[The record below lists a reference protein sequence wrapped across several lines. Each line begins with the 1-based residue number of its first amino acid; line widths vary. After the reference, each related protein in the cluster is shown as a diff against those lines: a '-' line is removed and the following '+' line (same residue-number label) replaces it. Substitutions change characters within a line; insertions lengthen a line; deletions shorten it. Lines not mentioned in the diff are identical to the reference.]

1 MSEDAGKGLL
11 SHGLSHVNLAIR
23 DEQASRD
30 FYVGLLGLEEVWRMP
45 QPQPGLWLQAGQ
57 QQIHLLRPID
67 DAELPPQRVLDRV
80 PMAPH
85 IAFSVRNAEDV
96 AAKLRAAGVPVI
108 FSEFVEGQAFFT
120 DPSGNILEI
129 TEDAAHE

>member
-1 MSEDAGKGLL
+1 MSEAAGKPLL
-11 SHGLSHVNLAIR
+11 AHGLSHVNLAIR
-23 DEQASRD
+23 DEQESRD

-45 QPQPGLWLQAGQ
+45 QPQPGLWLQAGA
-57 QQIHLLRPID
+57 QQIHLLKPVD
-67 DAELPPQRVLDRV
+67 EAELPRQRVFDSA

-85 IAFSVRNAEDV
+85 VAFSVTDAEAV
-96 AAKLRAAGVPVI
+96 AARLRAAGVKVV

-129 TEDAAHE
+129 TEDAAKA